1 MTRRKDHYFWV
12 LVWKKNYIHEKTHWR
27 IFLFHSS
34 SLETVFIQCY
44 IFSSQWSIFISYE
57 CNSNPYLIQIY
68 TRFMRRVRCIHI
80 SDKIFGPNFTNL
92 ICYECIQIYIIL
104 NTLCKILRQS
114 DKTLVSRMD
123 YYLLFSISF
132 HIKTIVYYICERK
145 KKKKECNMNIYP
157 AHYLLKIN
165 INV

>member
-1 MTRRKDHYFWV
+1 
-12 LVWKKNYIHEKTHWR
+12 
-27 IFLFHSS
+27 
-34 SLETVFIQCY
+34 
-44 IFSSQWSIFISYE
+44 
-57 CNSNPYLIQIY
+57 
-68 TRFMRRVRCIHI
+68 MRRVRYIYI
-80 SDKIFGPNFTNL
+80 SDKIFGPNFPNL

-165 INV
+165 INVQQILFAKNVFEFKNAIYFSYLINCILFSIV